1 VPAKFAALSSSSPAR
16 RMPLTAPWG
25 PSTDQWAPCAGV
37 GVAAKGESTLLQPG
51 DTILLLLQ
59 LGKFHYGYRF
69 MSSSAS
75 AHNSPNLRLTAPPSP
90 VAHTAESVGTEAAAG
105 TQAPTPATQ
114 APTPATQAPTPAT
127 PPAAASPGAEPFTA
141 RSNARRAEEQAAVT
155 EEVAMADEVADEIEE
170 IEEAVAE
177 VTEEVAEVTEEV
189 AVVEEAPK
197 PVVRS
202 ATSGSGVQRWDS
214 GVTAV
219 QATKMLARAP
229 KGVTVADVHGG
240 AAHGVKFGASPSQ
253 RLDQHI
259 QPDLPDESHKLGVG
273 IIGAITWCHLG
284 RPHVTDGRQLTSRHE
299 QDTPPSSCRLLLHHP
314 LPVSPARF

>member
-1 VPAKFAALSSSSPAR
+1 MPAKFAALSSSSPAR

-90 VAHTAESVGTEAAAG
+90 VAHAAESVGTEAAAG
-105 TQAPTPATQ
+105 TQAPTPAT
-114 APTPATQAPTPAT
+114 
-127 PPAAASPGAEPFTA
+127 PPAAASPGTEPFTA

-253 RLDQHI
+253 RLDH
-259 QPDLPDESHKLGVG
+259 
-273 IIGAITWCHLG
+273 
-284 RPHVTDGRQLTSRHE
+284 TSN
-299 QDTPPSSCRLLLHHP
+299 PICRMNRTNSVL
-314 LPVSPARF
+314 V